1 MGEKSKFKITEAVK
15 IFVRLHGFIINITP
29 FRIVLSIVITCILG
43 ILPSV
48 SVYTTQL
55 IINQIQ
61 KKELA
66 VYSIIMLCILYIA
79 VDMVS
84 TILNYVQSYNTFII
98 NQKIDLALIEN
109 VLKKTKE
116 LELGDFET
124 PEIND
129 LISRANEQTSGKA
142 YAFYMLVLGIFQSF
156 VLIFSN
162 AYILIH
168 LKEYFILLVL
178 IFLIILHS
186 IKTLRLS
193 EKQYFIIKERT
204 NDSRKQ
210 WYYQYLLTNDIAF
223 KEIKLFGSHSFL
235 ISEFKKLYYLFFE
248 QDKDIQ

>member
-116 LELGDFET
+116 LELVFTIRLLEA
-124 PEIND
+124 
-129 LISRANEQTSGKA
+129 L
-142 YAFYMLVLGIFQSF
+142 FYSL
-156 VLIFSN
+156 
-162 AYILIH
+162 
-168 LKEYFILLVL
+168 
-178 IFLIILHS
+178 
-186 IKTLRLS
+186 
-193 EKQYFIIKERT
+193 
-204 NDSRKQ
+204 
-210 WYYQYLLTNDIAF
+210 
-223 KEIKLFGSHSFL
+223 
-235 ISEFKKLYYLFFE
+235 
-248 QDKDIQ
+248 

>member
-1 MGEKSKFKITEAVK
+1 MGAPAGYSNPKTNNPLVASKSYIADRIMKIITEKLAICKNKELSVDLEDLDLK
-15 IFVRLHGFIINITP
+15 WIFNKKNELTEQD
-29 FRIVLSIVITCILG
+29 LDSMELVITCILG

-55 IINQIQ
+55 IMNQIQ

-156 VLIFSN
+156 LFKWCRKVS
-162 AYILIH
+162 
-168 LKEYFILLVL
+168 
-178 IFLIILHS
+178 S
-186 IKTLRLS
+186 I
-193 EKQYFIIKERT
+193 
-204 NDSRKQ
+204 
-210 WYYQYLLTNDIAF
+210 
-223 KEIKLFGSHSFL
+223 
-235 ISEFKKLYYLFFE
+235 
-248 QDKDIQ
+248 

>member
-66 VYSIIMLCILYIA
+66 VYSIIMLCMLYIA

-142 YAFYMLVLGIFQSF
+142 YAFYMLVLIF
-156 VLIFSN
+156 
-162 AYILIH
+162 
-168 LKEYFILLVL
+168 
-178 IFLIILHS
+178 
-186 IKTLRLS
+186 
-193 EKQYFIIKERT
+193 
-204 NDSRKQ
+204 
-210 WYYQYLLTNDIAF
+210 
-223 KEIKLFGSHSFL
+223 
-235 ISEFKKLYYLFFE
+235 
-248 QDKDIQ
+248 

>member
-55 IINQIQ
+55 IMNQIQ

-116 LELGDFET
+116 LELGDFEI

-142 YAFYMLVLGIFQSF
+142 
-156 VLIFSN
+156 
-162 AYILIH
+162 
-168 LKEYFILLVL
+168 
-178 IFLIILHS
+178 
-186 IKTLRLS
+186 
-193 EKQYFIIKERT
+193 
-204 NDSRKQ
+204 
-210 WYYQYLLTNDIAF
+210 
-223 KEIKLFGSHSFL
+223 
-235 ISEFKKLYYLFFE
+235 
-248 QDKDIQ
+248 

>member
-142 YAFYMLVLGIFQSF
+142 Y
-156 VLIFSN
+156 
-162 AYILIH
+162 
-168 LKEYFILLVL
+168 
-178 IFLIILHS
+178 
-186 IKTLRLS
+186 
-193 EKQYFIIKERT
+193 
-204 NDSRKQ
+204 D
-210 WYYQYLLTNDIAF
+210 
-223 KEIKLFGSHSFL
+223 
-235 ISEFKKLYYLFFE
+235 
-248 QDKDIQ
+248 

>member
-84 TILNYVQSYNTFII
+84 SILNYVQSYNTFII

-116 LELGDFET
+116 LGKRQTTRLG
-124 PEIND
+124 
-129 LISRANEQTSGKA
+129 
-142 YAFYMLVLGIFQSF
+142 
-156 VLIFSN
+156 
-162 AYILIH
+162 
-168 LKEYFILLVL
+168 
-178 IFLIILHS
+178 
-186 IKTLRLS
+186 
-193 EKQYFIIKERT
+193 
-204 NDSRKQ
+204 
-210 WYYQYLLTNDIAF
+210 
-223 KEIKLFGSHSFL
+223 
-235 ISEFKKLYYLFFE
+235 
-248 QDKDIQ
+248 